1 MGGENIVGDIVGDI
15 GGDKDLN
22 GQLRIVIVGHVDH
35 GKSTLIGRLLND
47 TGSLPDGKVEQV
59 HEMSRKRGMP
69 FEWAFVMDALQA
81 ERDQGITIDTTQ
93 IHFKTAQRPYVIIDA
108 PGHTEFL
115 KNMVTGA
122 SQADAAL
129 LVIDAAEGALEQSRR
144 HAFLLHLLGVRQVAV
159 AVNKMDRVDYSAARF
174 ETVATEIRDYLAE
187 LGVKVETIIPI
198 AARHGDNIVGRSPNM
213 TWYKGPTVVGAL
225 DAFRPQVASVEL
237 PLRFPLQDVYK
248 PADSRILVGRIESGR
263 LKVGDTLSFAPAD
276 ATAKVV
282 SIELWNHPGP
292 VHTATAGQSVGITL
306 DKRIFAERGHIAH
319 REDEAPHITNQL
331 SVRLFW
337 LASEPLVVGKSYTL
351 KIATAEHRVTVEA
364 IDSVLNIDDL
374 STGAA
379 QSVGRNEIAEV
390 TLRSRAPVAID
401 LVTDLPRTG
410 RGVLIDGNDVV
421 GGCVAIAVEK
431 AAGHQPVAN
440 LHAVAHAVTP
450 EERALANGH
459 NGGILWLT
467 GLSGAGKSTLA
478 MALERVLFD
487 RGWQV
492 FVLDGDGVRQGL
504 NAGLGFS
511 AEDRSENIRR
521 VAEAAK
527 LFADAGMLVIASLI
541 SPLKADRER
550 ARAIGGDR
558 FHEVYVSA
566 DLAVCE
572 SRDPKGLYKRA
583 RAGEIAEFT
592 GISAPYE
599 APESADLTV
608 DTGKLGQAEA
618 LARLLDYVEHAF
630 VRSDRRRDRL

>member
-1 MGGENIVGDIVGDI
+1 MVGTNTN
-15 GGDKDLN
+15 KDLN

-159 AVNKMDRVDYSAARF
+159 AVNKMDRVEYGEARF
-174 ETVATEIRDYLAE
+174 KAVSAEIRDYLAS
-187 LGVKVETIIPI
+187 LGVGVDTIIPI

-213 TWYKGPTVVGAL
+213 SWYKGPTVVQAL
-225 DAFRPQVASVEL
+225 DAFRPQAPLTEQ
-237 PLRFPLQDVYK
+237 PLRFPVQDVYK
-248 PADSRILVGRIESGR
+248 PNDSRILAGRIESGR
-263 LKVGDTLSFAPAD
+263 LRVGDTLRFAPTD

-282 SIELWNHPGP
+282 SIEAWNHPGP
-292 VHTATAGQSVGITL
+292 VLSAAAGQSIGITL

-319 REDEAPHITNQL
+319 LEESPPHVTSRL

-337 LASEPLVVGKSYTL
+337 LVSEPLVVGKSYTL

-364 IDSVLNIDDL
+364 ITNVLNIDDL
-374 STGAA
+374 STGEAP
-379 QSVGRNEIAEV
+379 SVRRNEIAEV
-390 TLRSRAPVAID
+390 VLRARAPIAID
-401 LVTDLPRTG
+401 LVGDLPRTG
-410 RGVLIDGNDVV
+410 RGVLIDGHDVV
-421 GGCVAIAVEK
+421 GGCVAIDVE
-431 AAGHQPVAN
+431 AADANKPVAN
-440 LHAVAHAVTP
+440 LHAVSHAVTA
-450 EERALANGH
+450 EERADANGH
-459 NGGILWLT
+459 GGGILWLT

-521 VAEAAK
+521 VAEASK
-527 LFADAGMLVIASLI
+527 LFADAGMVVIASLI

-558 FHEVYVSA
+558 FHEVFVSA
-566 DLAVCE
+566 DLATCE

-592 GISAPYE
+592 GVSAPYE
-599 APESADLTV
+599 APESAELTL
-608 DTGKLGQAEA
+608 DTGKLGQTEA
-618 LARLLDYVEHAF
+618 LGQLVDYVDRAF
-630 VRSDRRRDRL
+630 GQAGRKRNRL